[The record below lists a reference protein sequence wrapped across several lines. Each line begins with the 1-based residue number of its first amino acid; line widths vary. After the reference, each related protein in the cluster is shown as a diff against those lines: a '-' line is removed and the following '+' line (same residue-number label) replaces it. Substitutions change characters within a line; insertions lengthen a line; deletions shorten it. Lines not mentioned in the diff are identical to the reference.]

1 MSDLEVQFHETW
13 LGMIQ
18 PTEGLVVSI
27 PVLVRGQCMERQPL
41 EAHRSFIARVVP
53 ADGSI
58 PSADIVTILD
68 VLGYPP
74 EARQL
79 GSDARYE
86 LFVPEGGQTLRPT
99 LVLRDPA
106 GARDLVLVWELPA
119 DVALDRPESV
129 TGSWSYPP
137 SAKFDRLLRHAG
149 IPIGLLSNGRE
160 VRLLYA
166 PAGEA
171 TGSLTFRFVD
181 MVETG
186 GRPLFDAF
194 MMLLSAQRLYGVDDE
209 RTLSR
214 LLEESRLW
222 QASVSERLAGQVFE
236 AATLLLRGFEEAASR
251 DDKALLAEAMALG
264 GDHVHRGIL
273 TALLRI
279 VFLLYAED
287 SGLMP
292 VEHPAY
298 RDGLSVTGLYDELR
312 TDAASYP
319 DSMPRRFGGW
329 SRLLAVFRAVFLG
342 VVHGELSLPP
352 RRGTLFDP
360 HRFPFLEGWGPA
372 GSAPIAS
379 AEERAEL
386 CVPTVSDEIVLG
398 VLQRLIMLEGQRISY
413 RSLDVEQIGSV
424 YESMLGFT
432 VERLAS
438 DAVFVRGARRWIT
451 VDECLE
457 VPRARR
463 AKWFKDEVGGSG
475 AATERAAKS
484 IATAAKASEVLEV
497 LTSFAAKAHDGTPL
511 THAAGRLVIQPRRTL
526 DTTTTHYTPRSLCR
540 PLVARLLEP
549 VVAAL
554 GPEPASGQVLALKVC
569 DPAMGSG
576 AFLVEA
582 CRHLGDELVAAWRRE
597 EVPDEVT
604 ASGQDPLIAAR
615 RVVAQRCLYGVDRN
629 ADAVELAKL
638 SLWLVTLARE
648 LPFTFVDHAL
658 RHGDSLVGL
667 EPGQIARFH
676 WQATTE
682 PPATSADI
690 DAADQELHH
699 EVTLALSEALPIR
712 HRIEQ
717 LADAGTPDAQAEKQR
732 LLWDADDAIGRIR
745 LLGDLVLAAYF
756 GSATKSDRE
765 ATRTRYRDAALRWLR
780 DDEPLPA
787 DVQAALDRFRAEL
800 TPFHWMIE
808 LPEVFDPGR
817 ADPLQSTGVAQ
828 ARMDAFAGNMPFI
841 GGRRIATVHGERYA
855 EWLCEAFEATGEV
868 DYFAYFFLRANQLL
882 GDNGTI
888 GFIAKSSITE
898 GDTRRVGLQRLIA
911 AGLVVYDAQARVP
924 WPGPANVLVA
934 PVLLAKGR
942 SREHAAPF
950 RLEREPVTSI
960 NSHLRTFPER
970 TDPSPLA
977 SNEGVALV
985 GCFLR
990 GEGFVLSPD
999 EATSLL
1005 AEAPDEKRVIR
1016 PYLVGDDIAK
1026 DPRQRASRFVV
1037 DFALMDLDEAK
1048 KFPRAMATIE
1058 ERVRPDRER
1067 LRTTGADA
1075 AHRRYWW
1082 RFANPRVDLRTWLAN
1097 HEECLVLPRVAK
1109 HLMVVRV
1116 PTDQVFSEQVVVFTM
1131 ASKTA
1136 LACLQSRIHETW
1148 VRLLSSTHGQGL
1160 RYSATDCFDTFPFPE
1175 SDPRATVPALE
1186 IAGAVLLRERA
1197 AYLEAE
1203 GIGLTAL
1210 YNRLHDASVDD
1221 PAIVRLRE
1229 LHEAID
1235 RAVID
1240 AYAAADPEGDWARV
1254 DVPPLIAPAG
1264 LERFEDAIIERLF
1277 GLNDRR
1283 TAHEKGDASGAPKK
1297 KAPAKKASAKV
1308 DPKAP
1313 KPKRKV
1319 TATDV

>member
-1 MSDLEVQFHETW
+1 VSDLEVEYHETW

-18 PTEGLVVSI
+18 PAEGLVVSI

-41 EAHRSFIARVVP
+41 EAHRSFVARVVP
-53 ADGSI
+53 TDGAV
-58 PSADIVTILD
+58 PSADIASILD

-74 EARQL
+74 EARQI
-79 GSDARYE
+79 GSASRYE
-86 LFVPEGGQTLRPT
+86 FFVPEGGQTLRPT
-99 LVLRDPA
+99 LVLRDPS

-119 DVALDRPESV
+119 NVALDRPESV

-149 IPIGLLSNGRE
+149 IPVGLLSNGRE
-160 VRLLYA
+160 VRLLYV

-171 TGSLTFRFVD
+171 TGSLTFRLVD

-209 RTLSR
+209 RTLPR

-222 QASVSERLAGQVFE
+222 QASVSERLAGQVFD

-251 DDKALLAEAMALG
+251 DDRALLAEAMAPG

-292 VEHPAY
+292 VEHAAY

-329 SRLLAVFRAVFLG
+329 SRLIAVFRAVFLG
-342 VVHGELSLPP
+342 VVHGDLSLPP

-386 CVPTVSDEIVLG
+386 RVPTVSDDIVLG

-475 AATERAAKS
+475 AATERAGKS
-484 IATAAKASEVLEV
+484 IATAAKASEVLDV

-540 PLVARLLEP
+540 PLVARVLEP

-554 GPEPASGQVLALKVC
+554 GPEPTSGQVLALKVC

-582 CRHLGDELVAAWRRE
+582 CRHLGDELLAAWRRE
-597 EVPDEVT
+597 GVPDEVT

-676 WQATTE
+676 WQARAE
-682 PPATSADI
+682 PTATSADS
-690 DAADQELHH
+690 DAADGELHR
-699 EVTLALSEALPIR
+699 EVTLAMSEALPIR

-745 LLGDLVLAAYF
+745 VLGDLVLAAYF
-756 GSATKSDRE
+756 GSATKTDRE
-765 ATRTRYRDAALRWLR
+765 AARISYRDAALRWLR

-800 TPFHWMIE
+800 TPFHWMVE

-817 ADPLQSTGVAQ
+817 ADPLQRAGVAQ

-868 DYFAYFFLRANQLL
+868 DYFAYFFLRANHLL

-888 GFIAKSSITE
+888 GLIAKSSITE

-911 AGLVVYDAQARVP
+911 AGLVVYDAQARLP

-934 PVLLAKGR
+934 PVLLAKGK
-942 SREHAAPF
+942 SREQAAPF

-1037 DFALMDLDEAK
+1037 DFALMDLEEART
-1048 KFPRAMATIE
+1048 FPRAMAILE

-1082 RFANPRVDLRTWLAN
+1082 RFANPRVDLRAWLAT
-1097 HEECLVLPRVAK
+1097 HDECLVLPRVAK
-1109 HLMVVRV
+1109 HLMIARV
-1116 PTDQVFSEQVVVFTM
+1116 PTDQVFSEQVVVFTV
-1131 ASKTA
+1131 ASTTA

-1175 SDPRATVPALE
+1175 SDPRATVRALE
-1186 IAGAVLLRERA
+1186 TAGAVLLRERA

-1203 GIGLTAL
+1203 RIGLTAL

-1221 PAIVRLRE
+1221 LAIVRLRE
-1229 LHEAID
+1229 HHQAID

-1240 AYAAADPEGDWARV
+1240 AYAAADPDGDWAGV
-1254 DVPPLIAPAG
+1254 EVPLLIAPAG

-1283 TAHEKGDASGAPKK
+1283 AAAEKSETSGALKM
-1297 KAPAKKASAKV
+1297 ATAKRPPAKV
-1308 DPKAP
+1308 DPKP
-1313 KPKRKV
+1313 TKPKRKV
-1319 TATDV
+1319 TAPDG